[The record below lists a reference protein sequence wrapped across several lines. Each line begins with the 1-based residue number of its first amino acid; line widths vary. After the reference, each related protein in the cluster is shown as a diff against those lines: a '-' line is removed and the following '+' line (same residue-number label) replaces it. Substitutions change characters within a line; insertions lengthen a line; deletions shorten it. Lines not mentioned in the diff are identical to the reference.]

1 MFIAQLNHPDFN
13 QTDVSSLRTGIMG
26 GSPCPVEVMK
36 QVRDRMNIRE
46 MTICYGMT
54 ETSPV
59 STQTRRDDSLQKRV
73 STVGRVHPHV
83 EIQIVNPETNQIV
96 PRGKPGELCTRGY
109 SVMLG
114 YWNDVNAT
122 TEAIDSNGWM
132 HTRDL
137 ASMDDDDYV
146 RIVGRLTDMIIRGGE
161 NIYPRE
167 VEEFLYT
174 HPNIEDAQVIGV
186 PSKMYG
192 EEVMAWL
199 KLKTGTDATDEEL
212 SQYCRG
218 QIATTKI
225 PRYWKRVETFP
236 MTVTGKIQKFRMREL
251 AISELD
257 LVDPTDKDHA

>member
-1 MFIAQLNHPDFN
+1 M
-13 QTDVSSLRTGIMG
+13 
-26 GSPCPVEVMK
+26 
-36 QVRDRMNIRE
+36 
-46 MTICYGMT
+46 
-54 ETSPV
+54 
-59 STQTRRDDSLQKRV
+59 
-73 STVGRVHPHV
+73 
-83 EIQIVNPETNQIV
+83 
-96 PRGKPGELCTRGY
+96 
-109 SVMLG
+109 
-114 YWNDVNAT
+114 
-122 TEAIDSNGWM
+122 
-132 HTRDL
+132 
-137 ASMDDDDYV
+137 
-146 RIVGRLTDMIIRGGE
+146 
-161 NIYPRE
+161 
-167 VEEFLYT
+167 YT

-257 LVDPTDKDHA
+257 LVDPADKDHA